1 MTHAQERF
9 RPMYRLV
16 YVSTAVDG
24 LSDSDMEHILN
35 VSQSNNDERYITGF
49 LAHNGRS
56 FMQALE
62 GERNEVEEIYDR
74 IAKDQRHFGVTRI
87 IGEPVGKRAF
97 PEWSMNYHRVDN
109 DEGSSAMVIR
119 KDDSVDALMNP
130 DMPRDLLYL
139 FSKFI
144 RMR

>member
-1 MTHAQERF
+1 
-9 RPMYRLV
+9 MYRLV

-24 LSDSDMEHILN
+24 LSDADIDHILN

-62 GERNEVEEIYDR
+62 GDRNEVEEIYDR
-74 IAKDQRHFGVTRI
+74 IVNDDRHFGVTRI

-97 PEWSMNYHRVDN
+97 PEWSMNYQKIFLGAFFQSFRRVL
-109 DEGSSAMVIR
+109 GSKMAARSNRPHPLEHPAPI
-119 KDDSVDALMNP
+119 
-130 DMPRDLLYL
+130 
-139 FSKFI
+139 
-144 RMR
+144 